1 MLGMLVLALLLVIAA
16 FRFWP
21 VPSDEIDDSM
31 VFDVRGQELVQIEEI
46 LQTRQ
51 QEKKPPPPAP
61 LPPIVVPDDIELDE
75 VVIELSDETL
85 AVEDPGE
92 DAELQEGNTS
102 GEQFSARA
110 DRGPRAVWI
119 VEPEYTRAAD
129 RRGVR
134 AEIIVEILVSRT
146 GRVEE
151 MRVVERF
158 LIDKDQI
165 DREPV
170 DQVGYGLEESA
181 LDAASR
187 WRFEPAIERGQRVQS
202 YTTLTFVFGV

>member
-1 MLGMLVLALLLVIAA
+1 MLVLALLLGIAA

-21 VPSDEIDDSM
+21 APSDEIDESM

-61 LPPIVVPDDIELDE
+61 IPPIVVPDDVQLDE

-85 AVEDPGE
+85 AVEDPGD
-92 DAELQEGNTS
+92 DAELQEGNTT

-129 RRGVR
+129 RRDVR
-134 AEIIVEILVSRT
+134 AEIVVEVLVSRT
-146 GRVEE
+146 GRVDET
-151 MRVVERF
+151 RILERF
-158 LIDKDQI
+158 LIDRDQTER
-165 DREPV
+165 DPV
-170 DQVGYGLEESA
+170 EQVGYGLEEAA
-181 LDAASR
+181 LDAAAR

>member
-1 MLGMLVLALLLVIAA
+1 MLVLSLLLLIAA

-21 VPSDEIDDSM
+21 LRSNEIDESM

-46 LQTRQ
+46 LQTQQ

-85 AVEDPGE
+85 AVEDPGD
-92 DAELQEGNTS
+92 DAEVQEGNTS

-129 RRGVR
+129 RRDVR
-134 AEIIVEILVSRT
+134 AEIVVEVLVSRT

-151 MRVVERF
+151 TRIIERYM
-158 LIDKDQI
+158 IDKDQTE
-165 DREPV
+165 REPV
-170 DQVGYGLEESA
+170 GEVGHGLEESA
-181 LDAASR
+181 LEAASR

>member
-1 MLGMLVLALLLVIAA
+1 MLVLSLLILIAA

-21 VPSDEIDDSM
+21 MPSNEIDEST

-46 LQTRQ
+46 LQTQ
-51 QEKKPPPPAP
+51 QLEKKPPPPAP
-61 LPPIVVPDDIELDE
+61 LPPVVVPDDIDLEE
-75 VVIELSDETL
+75 VLIELSDETL

-92 DAELQEGNTS
+92 DAERQEGNTE

-129 RRGVR
+129 RRDVR
-134 AEIIVEILVSRT
+134 AEIVVEVLVSRT

-151 MRVVERF
+151 TRIVERY
-158 LIDKDQI
+158 LIDREQTE
-165 DREPV
+165 REPV
-170 DQVGYGLEESA
+170 DEVGYGLEEAA
-181 LDAASR
+181 LDAAAR

-202 YTTLTFVFGV
+202 FTTLTFVFGV

>member
-1 MLGMLVLALLLVIAA
+1 
-16 FRFWP
+16 
-21 VPSDEIDDSM
+21 
-31 VFDVRGQELVQIEEI
+31 
-46 LQTRQ
+46 
-51 QEKKPPPPAP
+51 PPAP

-85 AVEDPGE
+85 AVEDPGQ
-92 DAELQEGNTS
+92 DAEVQEGNTT
-102 GEQFSARA
+102 GDQFSARA

-129 RRGVR
+129 RRDVR
-134 AEIIVEILVSRT
+134 AEIVVEVLVSRT

-151 MRVVERF
+151 TRIIERY
-158 LIDKDQI
+158 LVDKDQTK
-165 DREPV
+165 REPV
-170 DQVGYGLEESA
+170 DQIGHGLEESA

>member
-1 MLGMLVLALLLVIAA
+1 MLAMLVLALLLVIAA

-21 VPSDEIDDSM
+21 SPSGEIDESM

-61 LPPIVVPDDIELDE
+61 LPPIVVPDETQLDE

-85 AVEDPGE
+85 AVEDPGD
-92 DAELQEGNTS
+92 DAEQQEGNTT

-129 RRGVR
+129 RRNVR
-134 AEIIVEILVSRT
+134 AEIVVEVLVSRT
-146 GRVEE
+146 GRVDET
-151 MRVVERF
+151 RILDRF
-158 LIDKDQI
+158 LIDKDQTER
-165 DREPV
+165 DPV
-170 DQVGYGLEESA
+170 ERVGYGLEEAA
-181 LDAASR
+181 LDAAKR
-187 WRFEPAIERGQRVQS
+187 WRFEPAIEQGQRVQS